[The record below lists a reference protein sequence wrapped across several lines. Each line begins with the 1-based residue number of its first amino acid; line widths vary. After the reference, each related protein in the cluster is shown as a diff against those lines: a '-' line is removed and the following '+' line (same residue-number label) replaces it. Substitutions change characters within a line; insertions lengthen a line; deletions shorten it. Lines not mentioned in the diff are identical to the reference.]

1 MTRIFY
7 IEIIYITTIILSQD
21 PPFSHSAAH
30 IIIIITY
37 YGSGLV
43 GKYLAIPPQIYDLK
57 KKYKIYILTEN
68 YQINRRMVLNFLINT
83 YNTISADN

>member
-43 GKYLAIPPQIYDLK
+43 GRYLAIPPQIYDLK
-57 KKYKIYILTEN
+57 KKIIYI
-68 YQINRRMVLNFLINT
+68 
-83 YNTISADN
+83 YNTNLKLPNE